1 MLKEHSVGKEQMV
14 SWVMLAYRQ
23 KTKNAIIMDKITI
36 INLNQFI
43 KLRRNKFI
51 LIKLIIVLIINND

>member
-23 KTKNAIIMDKITI
+23 KTKNATIMDKVTI

-51 LIKLIIVLIINND
+51 LIKFIIVLIINND